1 MQKNSNYIYGLTV
14 FTILLLTASA
24 ATAAASDLK
33 LFNAAGDAVA
43 DDSDAFCKALKAAE
57 LSSQLYIPSGKYLIG
72 SVVVPAGVKL
82 SFAAGAVLKIKPGCT
97 LEINSEIDAPPME
110 IFNGPG
116 AVSGKPLNHRV
127 YPQWF
132 GARGDG
138 NTDDSSALQN
148 AADLAFRSLGRT
160 LFIPAG
166 RYLFSKTI
174 VVKCN
179 IECAGVLVRKIR
191 IDPKKTVFS
200 NTMFVNWYYPVESAL
215 INIDNDQAPIQLD
228 EKYFYG
234 IKANSFKIPV
244 HVGIPRKS
252 DPAKTVDPAEGGT
265 LVFNTSDFFTS
276 RHNGKGDEYYTR
288 NDICKLVSPQGD
300 VFPEFCFSYEKPD
313 NAAPWD
319 SRRTYNK
326 GEYCTAKGEVFQASF
341 ASGPGTAYVNQ
352 HLGKIDIGPWS
363 PENGCIYPFQYGNGQ
378 KDTIVLWVKSGY
390 SVNYIPPQAPL
401 TINGL
406 QIEVY
411 SGEPD
416 ETSRLICGPSVLSC
430 SRSNVTF
437 NRLSVSGKDRFQ
449 LLSSLVAVIRCVD
462 VVFNEA
468 HVSGSTFNGLG
479 YNILHSNVA
488 CIVYNNSTSTNCRD
502 AIAGRHGKNILIN
515 GGHYTRIDDHYGKN
529 YTIRNAVL
537 NAVST
542 SIPGYCTPKAD
553 VAKWSFV
560 PSTALAFGGGEI
572 TLENCR
578 IYNCSTILSVRGD
591 TGDLSGTILL
601 KNLSINSS
609 GDVNV
614 LVFAPDKDFD
624 YAHQVKVP
632 GHVIVEDVKINA
644 PYRLNF
650 QSMSPVPYRI
660 TIKDCERI
668 GNVSFD
674 RTEITFSGCE
684 FADSMF
690 NAGPDGI
697 VNLRDCI
704 FSGQIKGL
712 NNVNTGYARNNLTRK
727 NTTAGLPLNYVNP
740 AMFGNGVENSIQI
753 KKAE

>member
-1 MQKNSNYIYGLTV
+1 MQNNSNFIHGLAA

-24 ATAAASDLK
+24 APAATPDLK
-33 LFNAAGDAVA
+33 SFNAVGDAVT
-43 DDSDAFCKALKAAE
+43 DDSDAFCKALKVAE

-72 SVVVPAGVKL
+72 SAVVPAGMKL
-82 SFAAGAVLKIKPGCT
+82 SFAAGAALKIKPGCA
-97 LEINSEIDAPPME
+97 LEINGEIDAPPIE

-116 AVSGKPLNHRV
+116 TVSGKPLNHRI

-138 NTDDSSALQN
+138 NTDDSAALQN

-160 LFIPAG
+160 LFIPEG
-166 RYLFSKTI
+166 RYLFSRRI
-174 VVKCN
+174 VVRCN
-179 IECAGVLVRKIR
+179 IECAGALIRKIR
-191 IDPKKTVFS
+191 IDQKKTVFS
-200 NTMFVNWYYPVESAL
+200 NTMFVNWYYPTESAL

-234 IKANSFKIPV
+234 IRANSFKIPA
-244 HVGIPRKS
+244 HAGIPLKS

-319 SRRTYNK
+319 SRKAYNK
-326 GEYCTAKGEVFQASF
+326 GEYCTAQGEVFQASF

-363 PENGCIYPFQYGNGQ
+363 PEKGCIYPFQYGNGQ

-390 SVNYIPPQAPL
+390 SVKYIPPQAPL

-416 ETSRLICGPSVLSC
+416 ETYRLICGPAVLSC

-449 LLSSLVAVIRCVD
+449 LLSSMVAIISCVNVI
-462 VVFNEA
+462 FNEA
-468 HVSGSTFNGLG
+468 HVSGATFNGLG

-488 CIVYNNSTSTNCRD
+488 SIVYNNSTSTNCRD

-529 YTIRNAVL
+529 YTIRNAVI

-553 VAKWSFV
+553 VSKWSFV

-578 IYNCSTILSVRGD
+578 IYNCGTILSVRGD
-591 TGDLSGTILL
+591 TGDLAGTILL

-609 GDVNV
+609 ADVNV
-614 LVFAPDKDFD
+614 LAFAPDKNFD
-624 YAHQVKVP
+624 YAHKVKVP
-632 GHVIVEDVKINA
+632 EHVIVEDVKINA

-650 QSMSPVPYRI
+650 QSISPERYQI
-660 TIKDCERI
+660 TIKDCERL
-668 GNVSFD
+668 GNISLSQ
-674 RTEITFSGCE
+674 TEINFSGCE
-684 FADSMF
+684 FIDSVF
-690 NAGPDGI
+690 STGTGGI
-697 VNLRDCI
+697 INLRDCV
-704 FSGQIKGL
+704 FSGRIKGL
-712 NNVNTGYARNNLTRK
+712 NTANIGYARNNLARK
-727 NTTAGLPLNYVNP
+727 NTAAGLPLNYVN
-740 AMFGNGVENSIQI
+740 AAIFENGADSINQA
-753 KKAE
+753 KKSE

>member
-1 MQKNSNYIYGLTV
+1 MLKVSNFIQRSAV
-14 FTILLLTASA
+14 FMIVSLTAFAIS
-24 ATAAASDLK
+24 ASDLK
-33 LFNAAGDAVA
+33 SFNAAGDAAA
-43 DDSDAFCKALKAAE
+43 DDSEAFNKALKAAE
-57 LSSQLYIPSGKYLIG
+57 ASSQLSIPSGKYLIG
-72 SVVVPAGVKL
+72 SAVVPASMKL

-97 LEINSEIDAPPME
+97 LEINGEIDAPPME
-110 IFNGPG
+110 IFNVPG
-116 AVSGKPLNHRV
+116 TVSGKPLNHRI

-160 LFIPAG
+160 LFIPEG
-166 RYLFSKTI
+166 RYLFSRII
-174 VVKCN
+174 VVRCN
-179 IECAGVLVRKIR
+179 IECAGVLIRKIR
-191 IDPKKTVFS
+191 IDQKKTVFS
-200 NTMFVNWYYPVESAL
+200 NTMFVNWYYPTESAL
-215 INIDNDQAPIQLD
+215 INIDNDQTPVQLD
-228 EKYFYG
+228 EKCFYG

-244 HVGIPRKS
+244 HAKIPLKS
-252 DPAKTVDPAEGGT
+252 DPAKTIDPTEGGT

-276 RHNGKGDEYYTR
+276 RYNGKGDEYYTR

-300 VFPEFCFSYEKPD
+300 VFPEFCFSYEKPG

-319 SRRTYNK
+319 IRKTYNK
-326 GEYCTAKGEVFQASF
+326 GEYCTVNGETFQAAF
-341 ASGPGTAYVNQ
+341 VSGPGTAYVNQ

-363 PENGCIYPFQYGNGQ
+363 PEKGCIYPFQYGNGQ
-378 KDTIVLWVKSGY
+378 KDTVVLWVKAGY
-390 SVNYIPPQAPL
+390 SVSYIPPQAPL

-416 ETSRLICGPSVLSC
+416 ETYRLICGPAMLSC

-449 LLSSLVAVIRCVD
+449 LLSSMVAVIRCVN
-462 VVFNEA
+462 VIFNEA
-468 HVSGSTFNGLG
+468 HVSGATFNGLG

-488 CIVYNNSTSTNCRD
+488 YIVYNNSTSTNCRD

-529 YTIRNAVL
+529 YTIRNAVI

-553 VAKWSFV
+553 VSKWSFV

-578 IYNCSTILSVRGD
+578 IYNCNTILSVRGD
-591 TGDLSGTILL
+591 TGDLSGTISL

-614 LVFAPDKDFD
+614 IAFAPDKDFD
-624 YAHQVKVP
+624 YAHQVRVP
-632 GHVIVEDVKINA
+632 EHIIVEDVKINA

-650 QSMSPVPYRI
+650 QSISPARYRI
-660 TIKDCERI
+660 TIKDCEQI
-668 GNVSFD
+668 GNVSLA

-684 FADSMF
+684 FIDSVF
-690 NAGPDGI
+690 NAGPGGI

-712 NNVNTGYARNNLTRK
+712 TAGNIGYSSNNLARK

-740 AMFGNGVENSIQI
+740 AMFENGVDSRNQI

>member
-1 MQKNSNYIYGLTV
+1 MQKNPNFINELTV
-14 FTILLLTASA
+14 FMIVSLTAFAIS
-24 ATAAASDLK
+24 ASDLK
-33 LFNAAGDAVA
+33 SFNAAGDAAA
-43 DDSDAFCKALKAAE
+43 DDSEAFNKALKAAE
-57 LSSQLYIPSGKYLIG
+57 ASSQLSIPSGKYLIG
-72 SVVVPAGVKL
+72 SAVVPASVKL

-138 NTDDSSALQN
+138 NTDDSNALQN

-160 LFIPAG
+160 LFIPEG
-166 RYLFSKTI
+166 RYLFGKSI

-179 IECAGVLVRKIR
+179 IECSGVLIRKIK

-200 NTMFVNWYYPVESAL
+200 NFMFVDWYYPAELAS
-215 INIDNDQAPIQLD
+215 IQIDNDQTPVQLD
-228 EKYFYG
+228 EKLFYG
-234 IKANSFKIPV
+234 IKADSFKIPV
-244 HVGIPRKS
+244 HAKIPLKS
-252 DPAKTVDPAEGGT
+252 DPAKTIDPVEGGT
-265 LVFNTSDFFTS
+265 LIFSTTDFFSS
-276 RHNGKGDEYYTR
+276 RLNQKGDEFYTR
-288 NDICKLVSPQGD
+288 NDICKLVSPRGD
-300 VFPEFCFSYEKPD
+300 VFPEFCFSYEKPKSS
-313 NAAPWD
+313 APWD
-319 SRRTYNK
+319 ARKTYSK
-326 GEYCTAKGEVFQASF
+326 GEYCTVNGELFQSSF
-341 ASGPGTAYVNQ
+341 VSGPGTMYTNQ
-352 HLGKIDIGPWS
+352 YLGKVEIGPYS
-363 PENGCIYPFQYGNGQ
+363 PEKGCKFPFQYANGK
-378 KDTIVLWVKSGY
+378 KDSISIWVKAEY
-390 SVNYIPPQAPL
+390 SVNYVPPQPPL

-411 SGEPD
+411 SGKPD
-416 ETSRLICGPSVLSC
+416 ETYRLICCPAVLSC

-449 LLSSLVAVIRCVD
+449 LLSSLVAVIRCAD

-468 HVSGSTFNGLG
+468 HISGATFNGLG

-515 GGHYTRIDDHYGKN
+515 GGHYTRIDDHYGKK

-542 SIPGYCTPKAD
+542 SIPGYCTPNAD
-553 VAKWSFV
+553 VSKWSFV
-560 PSTALAFGGGEI
+560 PSAALAFDGGEI

-578 IYNCSTILSVRGD
+578 IYNCDTVLAIRGD
-591 TGDLSGTILL
+591 TGDFSGTVFL

-614 LVFAPDKDFD
+614 FSFAPDKKFDF
-624 YAHQVKVP
+624 AHPMRPPQYI
-632 GHVIVEDVKINA
+632 IVEDVKINA

-650 QSMSPVPYRI
+650 RSESLVPCRV
-660 TIKDCERI
+660 TVKDCERI
-668 GNVSFD
+668 GNVTFD

-690 NAGPDGI
+690 NAGPGGI

-712 NNVNTGYARNNLTRK
+712 NTANTGYARNNLTRK

-740 AMFGNGVENSIQI
+740 AMFENGVENSILI